1 MDPEGEYSRQL
12 SGGDQLQAK
21 GNFNN
26 STTIAADDPEPSA
39 PPIDEEFLLS
49 ASSLDPS
56 AEAVGNLGTED
67 ECALTRKMAAKGHHH
82 IVNGDDRDAFNP
94 VAKAFACPIDSFA
107 NDDLPLAMAV
117 PYKPKT
123 HGLLSDDDASR
134 ENPCDAFSST
144 CTSAPAR
151 ATKTKL
157 TNSIRAPG
165 DAKTASRSRLKKAL
179 IEISPEKFGT
189 KAVHVLK
196 CPDLVVLFTCTC
208 MCSLVTCLCLCVM
221 CNVYS
226 IFSLITKV
234 YFPTP
239 LLS

>member
-12 SGGDQLQAK
+12 SGSGDAIAGAFAGEGDFK
-21 GNFNN
+21 SN
-26 STTIAADDPEPSA
+26 TITNATDDPEPSA

-56 AEAVGNLGTED
+56 AEAAEDLGTDD
-67 ECALTRKMAAKGHHH
+67 ECVRTRKMAAKGHR
-82 IVNGDDRDAFNP
+82 IVNGDERDAFNP

-117 PYKPKT
+117 PYKSKT

-134 ENPCDAFSST
+134 ENPCDAFTST
-144 CTSAPAR
+144 CTSATAR

-157 TNSIRAPG
+157 TNSIRAAR
-165 DAKTASRSRLKKAL
+165 DAETGSRSRLKKAL

-189 KAVHVLK
+189 KTVHVLK
-196 CPDLVVLFTCTC
+196 CTDLVVLY
-208 MCSLVTCLCLCVM
+208 CLHACVR
-221 CNVYS
+221 
-226 IFSLITKV
+226 L
-234 YFPTP
+234 
-239 LLS
+239 

>member
-117 PYKPKT
+117 PYKSKT

-144 CTSAPAR
+144 LATAR

-157 TNSIRAPG
+157 TNSIRAAR
-165 DAKTASRSRLKKAL
+165 DAETDRRSRLKKAL

-189 KAVHVLK
+189 KTVHVLK
-196 CPDLVVLFTCTC
+196 CTDLVVLFTC
-208 MCSLVTCLCLCVM
+208 MCSLVICSYIM
-221 CNVYS
+221 CILYFLLS
-226 IFSLITKV
+226 PRYI
-234 YFPTP
+234 FPTP